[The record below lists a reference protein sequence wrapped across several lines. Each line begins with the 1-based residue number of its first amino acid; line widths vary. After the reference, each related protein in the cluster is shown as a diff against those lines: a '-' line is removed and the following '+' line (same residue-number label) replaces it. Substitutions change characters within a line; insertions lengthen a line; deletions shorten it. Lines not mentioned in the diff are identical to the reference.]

1 MESTPNTTASSDFL
15 REKKGNSQAL
25 LALHLTG
32 VIGPRRLKSAREHFE
47 NLMDVFGSTEEG
59 LSELPDWN
67 SACARRL
74 LSLNQPLQRV
84 EQELAQAHQAGVEV
98 VVEGEAGFPAV
109 FKDIYDPPFVL
120 WRVGEYRPEDEKA
133 IAVIGCRKPSAYGRQ
148 TALKLAEDIAR
159 AGYTVVS
166 GLARG
171 IDSFAHQGALAFS
184 KGRTIAFLGSG
195 LLNLYPPENKKLAA
209 EIKER
214 GAIFSEYPLYGKPL
228 ALHFPQ
234 RNRLISG
241 AAKGLLVV
249 EAKKDSGSFITVD
262 HAIDQGKPVFAVPG
276 PIYHT
281 QSEGAHALIQ
291 QGAKLVTGVEDIFH
305 ELQDLRAET
314 VLKARSAGTLPSVDA
329 LTEEEKLVLDRLTY
343 TPTHVDLLSRES
355 PMPLRRLNEILLTL
369 EIKGLVQ
376 QAPGHCYFKV

>member
-1 MESTPNTTASSDFL
+1 MTETQT
-15 REKKGNSQAL
+15 L

-32 VIGPRRLKSAREHFE
+32 VIGPRRLKSAQAFFP
-47 NLMDVFGSTEEG
+47 NLTEVFGASEEK
-59 LSELPDWN
+59 LSELPDWTQA
-67 SACARRL
+67 SARKV
-74 LSLNQPLQRV
+74 LSLKDPDARV
-84 EQELAQAHQAGVEV
+84 NQELEKAEKYGIEVLVAGAE
-98 VVEGEAGFPAV
+98 GFPKV
-109 FKDIYDPPFVL
+109 FEHLYDPPFVL
-120 WRVGEYRPEDEKA
+120 WKLGSYLPEDEKA
-133 IAVIGCRKPSAYGRQ
+133 IAVIGCRKPSAYGKQ
-148 TALKLAEDIAR
+148 AALKLSEDIVK

-171 IDSFAHQGALAFS
+171 IDSIAHQGALRHP

-195 LLNLYPPENKKLAA
+195 LFNLYPPENKRLAE
-209 EIKER
+209 EIKNR
-214 GAIFSEYPLYGKPL
+214 GSIFSEYPLHSKPL
-228 ALHFPQ
+228 AMHFPQ

-241 AAKGLLVV
+241 ASRGVLVV

-276 PIYHT
+276 PIHQS

-314 VLKARSAGTLPSVDA
+314 VFKSRSVMANPSLDNI
-329 LTEEEKLVLDRLTY
+329 TDEEKQILDTLSY
-343 TPTHVDLLSRES
+343 TPTHVDALARQAGIQ
-355 PMPLRRLNEILLTL
+355 LRRLNELLLVL

-376 QAPGHCYFKV
+376 QAPGHCYFKI